1 MASPVAP
8 KKPNTVP
15 KRPIGKCKESWPMAN
30 AMDRMQR
37 HCHNSFKRHTALKRS
52 MTTANK
58 RPPED
63 SRNASAER
71 EITEWFEVSE
81 VQKKY
86 SRFF

>member
-1 MASPVAP
+1 
-8 KKPNTVP
+8 
-15 KRPIGKCKESWPMAN
+15 MAN

-63 SRNASAER
+63 SRNASAEG
-71 EITEWFEVSE
+71 EITEWFEVFR
-81 VQKKY
+81 KNILY
-86 SRFF
+86 FFDISIIVLTFNY